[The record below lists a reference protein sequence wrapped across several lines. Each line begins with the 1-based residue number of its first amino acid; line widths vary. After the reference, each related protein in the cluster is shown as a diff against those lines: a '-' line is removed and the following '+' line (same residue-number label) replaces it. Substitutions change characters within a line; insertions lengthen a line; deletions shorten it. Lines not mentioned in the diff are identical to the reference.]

1 MEAPGAEGQPTAA
14 GPVTIFAAAVR
25 SSSVSADAGDR
36 RSTERMSAVDLSK
49 EMPIRPATAPR
60 FRLMTATFRFIFL
73 EKPARTGLWQPALE
87 E

>member
-1 MEAPGAEGQPTAA
+1 MEAPGVEGQPSAA

-49 EMPIRPATAPR
+49 EMPIRPATR
-60 FRLMTATFRFIFL
+60 FRLL
-73 EKPARTGLWQPALE
+73 TGNAAVYFPSTTC
-87 E
+87 